1 MPTNE
6 DMSNNANQLRLDMIG
21 VFNLLLFVKST
32 LGSDLDAMIFKWIDQ
47 FICDFRKGS
56 ELRF

>member
-1 MPTNE
+1 MI
-6 DMSNNANQLRLDMIG
+6 NNANQLRLEMMG